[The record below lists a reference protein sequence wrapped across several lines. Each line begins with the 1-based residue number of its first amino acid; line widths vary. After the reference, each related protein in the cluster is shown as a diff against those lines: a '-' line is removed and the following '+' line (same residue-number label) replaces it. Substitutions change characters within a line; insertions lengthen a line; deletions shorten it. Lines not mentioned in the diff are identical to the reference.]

1 MWRELTSTEKE
12 HQANRIGTRVVRKQ
26 ILLIFYF
33 SRSIRGYRYLAECW
47 VLSNYPINY
56 LKTYVCHRPIVSNH
70 STWSVNQLVRKI
82 VQVNYYM
89 LEEAH
94 YNIQRYGIST
104 TDKTKFLIF
113 PSDEKLLE
121 NVDLFN
127 PTPLYG
133 QVISII

>member
-1 MWRELTSTEKE
+1 MISK
-12 HQANRIGTRVVRKQ
+12 
-26 ILLIFYF
+26 
-33 SRSIRGYRYLAECW
+33 SI
-47 VLSNYPINY
+47 S
-56 LKTYVCHRPIVSNH
+56 
-70 STWSVNQLVRKI
+70 QKI